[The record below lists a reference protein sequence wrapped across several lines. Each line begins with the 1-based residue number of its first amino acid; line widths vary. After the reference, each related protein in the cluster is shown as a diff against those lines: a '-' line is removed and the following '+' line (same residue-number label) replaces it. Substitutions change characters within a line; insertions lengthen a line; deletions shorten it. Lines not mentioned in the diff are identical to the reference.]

1 MRFDPVGGG
10 MFKQAVKATIDAE
23 SEPIKALEKRKA
35 VEDAKLKLFGEFK
48 SKFAALSKSIDDIE
62 SFKKLRELKVDL
74 GDGAGQM
81 AVTVDKDKASPG
93 NYDITIE
100 ELAARTSVM
109 SNRFEDPEKPV
120 LGTGFVVME
129 LPNGDSK
136 EIFVEEEQGSLRG
149 VAKAIND
156 EADSPVR
163 AAVVKDSSDPDE
175 PWKLI
180 MTAKKDG
187 KTQQINFPEFYFLD
201 GDKDFYLDDNH
212 DAQNAVVKMDG
223 FPIELESNDVSDF
236 LPGVNVHLKQANP
249 DKPFTLTISEDVQKI
264 SGKVKTVVDN
274 VNTVLK
280 FINDQNKIDKD
291 SDTRSTFAGDSG
303 LQTIEWRLRNMMH
316 EGLGV
321 GNPGEDGFK
330 IYFMSDIGVEFDKTG
345 ALTFKEDK
353 FNKFMEKDFESL
365 SQMFTGAFGF
375 AFQMKGL
382 LKGYTQSG
390 TGMLDQRE
398 AAIRTR
404 IKNIDD
410 QIDVKQR
417 NLERR
422 QQSLTEQY
430 SRLEAS
436 LGALQRQS
444 QYLSAALPGGGGGGN
459 IVQQLLGG

>member
-1 MRFDPVGGG
+1 

-23 SEPIKALEKRKA
+23 GEPIKALEKRKA
-35 VEDAKLKLFGEFK
+35 TEDAKLKLFADFK
-48 SKFAALSKSIDDIE
+48 TKFSALTKSIDDIE

-93 NYDITIE
+93 NYEITIE

-109 SNRFEDPEKPV
+109 SNRFKDPEEAV
-120 LGTGFVVME
+120 LGTGFVVMN

-136 EIFVEEEQGSLRG
+136 EVFIEEEQGSLRG
-149 VAKAIND
+149 IAKAIND

-187 KTQQINFPEFYFLD
+187 KGQQITFPEFYFLD

-223 FPIELESNDVSDF
+223 FPIELESNDMSDF
-236 LPGVNVHLKQANP
+236 LPGVNVHLKQAKP
-249 DKPFTLTISEDVQKI
+249 DHPFTLTISEDVQKV
-264 SGKVKTVVDN
+264 SGKVKNMVDQ

-280 FINDQNKIDKD
+280 FINDQNKVDKD
-291 SDTRSTFAGDSG
+291 SDTRTTFAGDSG

-321 GNPGEDGFK
+321 GEPGSDDFK
-330 IYFMSDIGVEFDKTG
+330 VYFMSDIGIEFDKTG
-345 ALTFKEDK
+345 ALSFKEDK
-353 FNKFMEKDFESL
+353 FTKFMEKDFDKVSE
-365 SQMFTGAFGF
+365 MFTGPFGF

-390 TGMLDQRE
+390 TGLLDQRE
-398 AAIRTR
+398 AAIRSR
-404 IKNIDD
+404 IKNIDS
-410 QIDVKQR
+410 QIEVKQR

-422 QQSLTEQY
+422 QQTLTEQY

-444 QYLSAALPGGGGGGN
+444 QYLSSALPGAGGGGS